1 MASVERGDEPRKKWT
16 RAKAPRVRTGCITW
30 CVRNLPTELE
40 FSVTSVFNRKA
51 DPVTASQIRHLKCDE
66 GKPSCQRCL
75 KDERKC
81 DGYQQ
86 LLPLVQRFKKPRRCV
101 QHKAKRKDATILVTP
116 RPPPSIYNFTCP
128 ADRAHF
134 HHARE
139 CTIGG
144 FGVDSYPKFW
154 YKFVL
159 PFAHMVEPVKY
170 ALCALGGAHR
180 RFITGHED
188 GPTSSSAL
196 DFELI
201 SIQQYNQAILHLKP
215 LMSDSS
221 RANLQTTLICCVI
234 FICIENMHGRY
245 TDSIRH
251 LRAGGQLLN
260 SLREQ
265 GLLTCS
271 PSSGSSLDGTSESEC
286 CLFHLTTDMLYQLGQ
301 NVAIYTGND
310 VLLKLGLRPRQA
322 DMGDPR
328 MPFSSFEEADS
339 LLELVADR
347 CSDFVICPR
356 PKVWP
361 DVQPDDTLQDSFT
374 TPPACFNPSRS
385 KQTFSASR
393 TTFAV
398 WNSRFELTKKDKK
411 FARLSPEDKR
421 ALGYLNMYQS
431 TWSAL
436 VKLETAED
444 EFSRKDGEEILQCA
458 DNLIRKEQART
469 PIFAFNGYLILTLF
483 VVAGSCRDY
492 DIQSRSISMLRSLRR
507 REGTWDSQEVADF
520 YEIMLAAT
528 ADDIAN
534 C

>member
-1 MASVERGDEPRKKWT
+1 
-16 RAKAPRVRTGCITW
+16 
-30 CVRNLPTELE
+30 
-40 FSVTSVFNRKA
+40 
-51 DPVTASQIRHLKCDE
+51 
-66 GKPSCQRCL
+66 
-75 KDERKC
+75 
-81 DGYQQ
+81 
-86 LLPLVQRFKKPRRCV
+86 
-101 QHKAKRKDATILVTP
+101 
-116 RPPPSIYNFTCP
+116 
-128 ADRAHF
+128 
-134 HHARE
+134 
-139 CTIGG
+139 
-144 FGVDSYPKFW
+144 
-154 YKFVL
+154 
-159 PFAHMVEPVKY
+159 
-170 ALCALGGAHR
+170 
-180 RFITGHED
+180 
-188 GPTSSSAL
+188 
-196 DFELI
+196 
-201 SIQQYNQAILHLKP
+201 
-215 LMSDSS
+215 
-221 RANLQTTLICCVI
+221 
-234 FICIENMHGRY
+234 
-245 TDSIRH
+245 
-251 LRAGGQLLN
+251 
-260 SLREQ
+260 
-265 GLLTCS
+265 
-271 PSSGSSLDGTSESEC
+271 
-286 CLFHLTTDMLYQLGQ
+286 
-301 NVAIYTGND
+301 
-310 VLLKLGLRPRQA
+310 
-322 DMGDPR
+322 MGDPR

-398 WNSRFELTKKDKK
+398 WNSRN
-411 FARLSPEDKR
+411 KR